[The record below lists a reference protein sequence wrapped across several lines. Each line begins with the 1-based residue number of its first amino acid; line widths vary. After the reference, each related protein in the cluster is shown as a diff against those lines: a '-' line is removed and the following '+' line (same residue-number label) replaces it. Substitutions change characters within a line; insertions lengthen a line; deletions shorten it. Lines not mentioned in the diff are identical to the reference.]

1 MSPLKIISRLWSA
14 IYDLLLLAKGT
25 PAKTLEEIEEE
36 LDLLEYQ
43 CRPYADMY
51 DIEQL
56 ENAERRD
63 YMKTRRI
70 RDEPGFSGSKT
81 ETGG

>member
-43 CRPYADMY
+43 CRPYADMD

-56 ENAERRD
+56 
-63 YMKTRRI
+63 
-70 RDEPGFSGSKT
+70 
-81 ETGG
+81 